1 MNQDTISSNSSS
13 KTTQFDCLCKAK
25 TSPLGVFTIEP
36 KKSNHNIKR
45 QYSLGLGLKT
55 TDPKKAGDIILQRDH
70 KRIVALLEQYHHG
83 KLGVYMVHPMFY
95 GVVPQA
101 VKLSEYKVQKYQD
114 KVKGDIAERK
124 MFYAFQEYYDMAG
137 DDTLVVH
144 SHKFRMD
151 DSNNEKD
158 FIVLNLTKG
167 RWYINS
173 HQLNTQ
179 LAP

>member
-1 MNQDTISSNSSS
+1 MISQSGIKRINLEPLPCQAR
-13 KTTQFDCLCKAK
+13 TC
-25 TSPLGVFTIEP
+25 PLGVFEIEP
-36 KKSNHNIKR
+36 KKSNFKRKR
-45 QYSLGLGLKT
+45 QYSLGLGLQT
-55 TDPKKAGDIILQRDH
+55 SDPKEAGDIVLHRDH
-70 KRIVALLEQYHHG
+70 KRIVALLEQYYPG
-83 KLGVYMVHPMFY
+83 KLGVYMVPPMFY

-101 VKLSEYKVQKYQD
+101 VKLSEYKVQKHQD

-124 MFYAFQEYYDMAG
+124 MFYAFQEYYNMAG

-167 RWYINS
+167 RWYVNS